1 MAAGVLT
8 ACGDDGPIVTH
19 AASRNDAPKPPVA
32 TVETLATA
40 GAAEVVEVHAL
51 DNTFRPNRVV
61 VAPGTDVRFVNR
73 GRNDHNT
80 LSITEGAWGVDDA
93 GFRPGAEYTHRFAEP
108 GEFPFYCSLHG
119 TPDFGMI
126 GVVVVEEG
134 GG

>member
-1 MAAGVLT
+1 MRLWLAAVLAAGALT

-19 AASRNDAPKPPVA
+19 APAHNDATPLVA
-32 TVETLATA
+32 T
-40 GAAEVVEVHAL
+40 VEVHAL

-80 LSITEGAWGVDDA
+80 LSITKGAWGVEDA

-108 GEFPFYCSLHG
+108 GEYHFYCSLHG
-119 TPDFGMI
+119 TPDFGMT

-134 GG
+134 AG